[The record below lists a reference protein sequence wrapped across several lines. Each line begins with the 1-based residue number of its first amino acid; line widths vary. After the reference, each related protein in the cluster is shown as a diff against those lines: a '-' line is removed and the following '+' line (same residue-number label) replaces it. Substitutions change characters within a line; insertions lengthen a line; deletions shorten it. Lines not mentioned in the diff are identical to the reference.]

1 MITIIILLLIIPI
14 LLIAICMDVILLIP
28 ISLIAAIIAYPI
40 KKIREKRK
48 ERKSYDK
55 GTEITCRSCVD
66 SEN

>member
-1 MITIIILLLIIPI
+1 MITIIVLLMIIPV
-14 LLIAICMDVILLIP
+14 LLIALCLDGILLIP

-40 KKIREKRK
+40 QKIRKNRK

-55 GTEITCRSCVD
+55 RTESTCRSYID

>member
-14 LLIAICMDVILLIP
+14 LLIAICMDVILFIP

-48 ERKSYDK
+48 ER
-55 GTEITCRSCVD
+55 RLV
-66 SEN
+66 